1 MDEKI
6 HNLYFV
12 KIIIISCRL
21 LERPSPLTLTLKI
34 RMYHI
39 TSDEMVKFILDIF
52 IDIASYRIN
61 GWGES
66 SFGEFIVRDPAR
78 GKSRW

>member
-1 MDEKI
+1 
-6 HNLYFV
+6 
-12 KIIIISCRL
+12 
-21 LERPSPLTLTLKI
+21 
-34 RMYHI
+34 MYHI